1 MYAVLFADAGLS
13 EAGISSLF
21 AVWSLTAFLLEVPS
35 GVWADRFSRRAL
47 LTVAPLLAGA
57 GFTLW
62 TLWPCYASFAAGFVL
77 WGAGSALRSGALQA
91 LVHEELTRVGA
102 SGAYARLTGRAQALG
117 TTAAL
122 VATALAGPLLAAG
135 GDRAVGLVSVA
146 VTVLTAPAALA
157 LPEPRGRRD
166 QAAAGGDPATY
177 SGLLREA
184 LTEARHT
191 PGVGRMVAVVSL
203 LAGATALDEYVPL
216 LAQATGV
223 RPSLVPLLV
232 LMVTAGSAAG
242 GWPAGRGTHRA
253 PLAPAVAAVCLA
265 AGAVGAHPAGLVA
278 VAVAFGVF
286 DWATA
291 AADADLQERLTDRT
305 RATVTSLAGLGSE
318 AAALLLFGCWALG
331 SRWSGPG
338 PLFAVAGLP
347 FLGAALLLWRCN
359 ISVRPRRQ

>member
-102 SGAYARLTGRAQALG
+102 RHAYARLTGRAQALG

-135 GDRAVGLVSVA
+135 GDRAVGLTSVA
-146 VTVLTAPAALA
+146 VTVLTATAALA
-157 LPEPRGRRD
+157 LPEPRGRGAVAAEGE
-166 QAAAGGDPATY
+166 AAASYA
-177 SGLLREA
+177 GLLREA
-184 LTEARHT
+184 LGQARHT
-191 PGVGRMVAVVSL
+191 PGAGRMVAVVSL

-223 RPSLVPLLV
+223 RPSYVPLLV
-232 LMVTAGSAAG
+232 LLVTAGATAG
-242 GWPAGRGTHRA
+242 GWLAGRGTRWA

-265 AGAVGAHPAGLVA
+265 AGAAGAHPAGLTLVA
-278 VAVAFGVF
+278 LAFGLL
-286 DWATA
+286 DWATT
-291 AADADLQERLTDRT
+291 AADAALQERITDRT

-318 AAALLLFGCWALG
+318 AGSLLLFGLWALG
-331 SRWSGPG
+331 SHWSGPG
-338 PLFAVAGLP
+338 PLFALAALP
-347 FLGAALLLWRCN
+347 LLLPVLLLWRCN
-359 ISVRPRRQ
+359 IFRPSRRQ

>member
-1 MYAVLFADAGLS
+1 VYAVLFADAGLS

-47 LTVAPLLAGA
+47 LILAPLLAGT

-102 SGAYARLTGRAQALG
+102 PGAYARLTGRAQALG

-122 VATALAGPLLAAG
+122 AATALAGPLLAAG
-135 GDRAVGLVSVA
+135 GDRAVGLVSVG
-146 VTVLTAPAALA
+146 VTVLTALAALA
-157 LPEPRGRRD
+157 LPEPRGRGARTV
-166 QAAAGGDPATY
+166 GGNARTY
-177 SGLLREA
+177 TGLLREA
-184 LTEARHT
+184 LAEARHT
-191 PGVGRMVAVVSL
+191 PGVGRTVAVVSL

-216 LAQATGV
+216 LARATGV
-223 RPSLVPLLV
+223 GPSLVPLLV
-232 LMVTAGSAAG
+232 LLVTAGSTVG
-242 GWPAGRGTHRA
+242 GWLAGRGTRWA
-253 PLAPAVAAVCLA
+253 PLAPVVAAVCLA
-265 AGAVGAHPAGLVA
+265 AGAVGTHPAGLA
-278 VAVAFGVF
+278 LVAVAFAVL
-286 DWATA
+286 DWGTA
-291 AADADLQERLTDRT
+291 AADARLQERITDST

-318 AAALLLFGCWALG
+318 AASLLVFGFWALG

-338 PLFAVAGLP
+338 PLFALAGLP

>member
-47 LTVAPLLAGA
+47 LTLAPLLAGA
-57 GFTLW
+57 GFALW

-102 SGAYARLTGRAQALG
+102 PGAYARLTGRAQALG

-122 VATALAGPLLAAG
+122 AATALAGPLLAAG

-146 VTVLTAPAALA
+146 VTVLTALSALA
-157 LPEPRGRRD
+157 LPEPRARGAGAD
-166 QAAAGGDPATY
+166 EGGGAASYA
-177 SGLLREA
+177 GLLREA
-184 LTEARHT
+184 LAQARHT
-191 PGVGRMVAVVSL
+191 PGAGRMVAVVSL

-223 RPSLVPLLV
+223 RPSFVPLLV
-232 LMVTAGSAAG
+232 LLVTAGATAG
-242 GWPAGRGTHRA
+242 GWLAGRGTRWA

-265 AGAVGAHPAGLVA
+265 AGAAGAHPAGLALVA
-278 VAVAFGVF
+278 LAFGLL
-286 DWATA
+286 DWSTA
-291 AADADLQERLTDRT
+291 AADAGLQERITDRT

-318 AAALLLFGCWALG
+318 AVSLVLFGCWALG
-331 SRWSGPG
+331 SHWSGPG
-338 PLFAVAGLP
+338 PLFALAALP
-347 FLGAALLLWRCN
+347 LLFPVLLLWRCN
-359 ISVRPRRQ
+359 ISAPPRRQ